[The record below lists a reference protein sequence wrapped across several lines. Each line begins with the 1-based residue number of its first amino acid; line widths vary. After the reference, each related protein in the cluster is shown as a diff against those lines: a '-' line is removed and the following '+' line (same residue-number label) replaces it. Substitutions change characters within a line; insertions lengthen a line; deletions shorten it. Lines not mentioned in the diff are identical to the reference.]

1 MLNTRLAE
9 NITSVKNKVGDNMSN
24 GTNYQLLSK
33 LKVVLRAH
41 DFDDNEFSDEYLKY
55 EIDRAIAE
63 INRCRRFT
71 PTDSA
76 SYDKKYEYL
85 IIPFCISAISK
96 IGAEGQISHTEN
108 GVSRSYGSSMDYPKE
123 LVQQI
128 IPLIK

>member
-1 MLNTRLAE
+1 MA
-9 NITSVKNKVGDNMSN
+9 N
-24 GTNYQLLSK
+24 GINNRYALLSK
-33 LKVVLRAH
+33 LKSVLKAH
-41 DFDDNEFSDEYLKY
+41 DFDDEDFDDEYLNY

-63 INRCRRFT
+63 INRCRRYT
-71 PTDSA
+71 PTSTK
-76 SYDKKYEYL
+76 SYDEKYEYL

-96 IGAEGQISHTEN
+96 IGAEGQLSHTEN

>member
-1 MLNTRLAE
+1 M
-9 NITSVKNKVGDNMSN
+9 IN
-24 GTNYQLLSK
+24 GTNTQYALLSK
-33 LKVVLRAH
+33 LKAVLQVR
-41 DFDDNEFSDEYLKY
+41 DFDITDFSDEYLKY
-55 EIDRAIAE
+55 EIDRAIGE

-71 PTDSA
+71 PTSNKK
-76 SYDKKYEYL
+76 YDDKYEYL
-85 IIPFCISAISK
+85 IIPFCISAIAK

>member
-1 MLNTRLAE
+1 MANELLN
-9 NITSVKNKVGDNMSN
+9 
-24 GTNYQLLSK
+24 K
-33 LKVVLRAH
+33 LKIVLNARDFDVD
-41 DFDDNEFSDEYLKY
+41 DFDDNYLQY

-71 PTDSA
+71 PTDTKL
-76 SYDKKYEYL
+76 YDEKYEYL
-85 IIPFCISAISK
+85 IIPFCISAIAK
-96 IGAEGQISHTEN
+96 IGAEGQISHSEN

>member
-1 MLNTRLAE
+1 M
-9 NITSVKNKVGDNMSN
+9 KVGENMAS
-24 GTNYQLLSK
+24 GTNTKYALLSK
-33 LKVVLRAH
+33 LKAVLKAH
-41 DFDDNEFSDEYLKY
+41 DFDSDEFDDEYLKY
-55 EIDRAIAE
+55 EIDRAIGE

-71 PTDSA
+71 PTSIKN
-76 SYDKKYEYL
+76 YDEKYEYL

-128 IPLIK
+128 VPLIKM